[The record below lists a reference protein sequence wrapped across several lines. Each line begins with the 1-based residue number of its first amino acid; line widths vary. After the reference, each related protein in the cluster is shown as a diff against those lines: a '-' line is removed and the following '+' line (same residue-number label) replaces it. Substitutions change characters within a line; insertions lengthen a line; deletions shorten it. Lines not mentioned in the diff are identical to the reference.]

1 MVKIGGAPS
10 EDRWN
15 KLSREELKT
24 LSLEIILERR
34 NIISDM
40 DAKLELLT
48 NESAIHEWQNL
59 VSYFE
64 RKIKVLR
71 ECFPPYSAEIYI
83 SRKDFHNRDILRQF
97 KEFNK
102 RMGYKE
108 LYVQLKAES
117 SALEGFISERASL
130 KRKREECEKQL
141 AEIRKMNGG
150 DRSFLDESKITV
162 TNLTSTIVSE
172 KKAMQREIS
181 EMKRNQANAIQRLSE
196 LKETL
201 KQKQSMLEETIEQ
214 RQKKTE
220 DLKKEMENSRLK
232 GILNTRKAK

>member
-71 ECFPPYSAEIYI
+71 ECF
-83 SRKDFHNRDILRQF
+83 
-97 KEFNK
+97 
-102 RMGYKE
+102 
-108 LYVQLKAES
+108 
-117 SALEGFISERASL
+117 SALFCGDLHIKEGFSL
-130 KRKREECEKQL
+130 QRH
-141 AEIRKMNGG
+141 
-150 DRSFLDESKITV
+150 
-162 TNLTSTIVSE
+162 STT
-172 KKAMQREIS
+172 
-181 EMKRNQANAIQRLSE
+181 IQRVQQKDGVQRAIRTIKGRELS
-196 LKETL
+196 T
-201 KQKQSMLEETIEQ
+201 
-214 RQKKTE
+214 
-220 DLKKEMENSRLK
+220 
-232 GILNTRKAK
+232 

>member
-1 MVKIGGAPS
+1 
-10 EDRWN
+10 
-15 KLSREELKT
+15 
-24 LSLEIILERR
+24 
-34 NIISDM
+34 
-40 DAKLELLT
+40 
-48 NESAIHEWQNL
+48 
-59 VSYFE
+59 
-64 RKIKVLR
+64 
-71 ECFPPYSAEIYI
+71 
-83 SRKDFHNRDILRQF
+83 
-97 KEFNK
+97 
-102 RMGYKE
+102 MGYKE
-108 LYVQLKAES
+108 LYVQLKVES

-130 KRKREECEKQL
+130 KMKHEECEKHL
-141 AEIRKMNGG
+141 AEIRKKNEG

-214 RQKKTE
+214 RQKQTE
-220 DLKKEMENSRLK
+220 DLKKEMEENSRLK